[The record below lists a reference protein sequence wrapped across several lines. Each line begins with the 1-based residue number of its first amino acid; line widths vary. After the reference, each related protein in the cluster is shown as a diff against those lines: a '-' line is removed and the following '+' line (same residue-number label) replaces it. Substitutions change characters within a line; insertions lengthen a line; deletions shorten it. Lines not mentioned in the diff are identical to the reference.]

1 VTKGEKGDSE
11 IKAAYYAHHDLRE
24 IFSRDNA
31 NRRREAGHTL
41 RRLLSDKQDRQMLS
55 VFVKIRD
62 EYEIM
67 NNSDAVVV
75 WAQQQIA
82 AGNEKDLDPE
92 LVEVA
97 KRVTI
102 PRRADAP
109 VPKPP
114 SPAAQR
120 AASPRPPVERKTAGT
135 NGAGPTHAD
144 VASGAA
150 QDPAADADSEE

>member
-109 VPKPP
+109 APKPP
-114 SPAAQR
+114 AAQTR
-120 AASPRPPVERKTAGT
+120 AASPRPLVERKAPAT
-135 NGAGPTHAD
+135 NGAGATHAD

>member
-1 VTKGEKGDSE
+1 MPSRLNTQRNVDANVTRGEKGDTE

-31 NRRREAGHTL
+31 NRRREGGHTL
-41 RRLLSDKQDRQMLS
+41 RRLLTDKQDRQMLN

-62 EYEIM
+62 EYAIT
-67 NNSDAVVV
+67 NNSDAVIV

-82 AGNEKDLDPE
+82 AGKEEGIDPE

-102 PRRADAP
+102 PRREGAP
-109 VPKPP
+109 PPKTP
-114 SPAAQR
+114 SPAAAKR
-120 AASPRPPVERKTAGT
+120 AASPRPPAE
-135 NGAGPTHAD
+135 
-144 VASGAA
+144 
-150 QDPAADADSEE
+150 PAAKAAKADDSEE